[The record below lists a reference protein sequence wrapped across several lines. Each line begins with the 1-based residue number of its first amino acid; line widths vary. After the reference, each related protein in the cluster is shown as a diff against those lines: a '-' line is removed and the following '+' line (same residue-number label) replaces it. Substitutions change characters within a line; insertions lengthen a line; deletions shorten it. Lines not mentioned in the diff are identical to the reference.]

1 MADAGYAHPAGVA
14 SVTFAGTGGSQRG
27 SWVDPR
33 LPTNKLFHSP
43 MDTEQVGSMR
53 ETFERGHFGS
63 RGVAGGVGGSKNARE
78 SGGGDDLVRP
88 GDAASGTHPRTIQRS
103 PWEPLEEPRVSPSA
117 ASLADPEDE
126 KAAAAFRPAV
136 RAADSRV
143 LRLLADAWNA
153 EGGEKSDNGV
163 RGQVRAGAL
172 VADLGLRV
180 GRGFRASWGPG
191 GTLVYPGTVGG
202 GASRRGRGDH
212 TVKVLK
218 FDPTPSASP
227 RGAEE
232 LYVETLCNHQQFAEQ
247 INSSPTFGAPGAV
260 AGSDENSPPRWALPH
275 RRHDRP
281 ENYDALVRCMHGY
294 AAAHRAIASKRTG
307 GAGGGMDGLAS
318 SPEWVLEQM
327 WCLASA
333 MWGQE
338 EGDGKGQ
345 DLPMPGEAP
354 LHSDID
360 GNNGDYAGGPSPS
373 CRREAAVADWLAN
386 AVSICVPPVPK
397 GDDPWRK
404 VLELLSVR
412 RVGDAARLAV
422 QSGLPRL
429 AVVLAASATASGQT
443 GGACH
448 GTLCPSSAL
457 AKQVELWQAGGADA
471 RMPQEA
477 FAIYQLLG
485 RERFRDMQLRGV
497 IGGGKLVAGG
507 GQAASRHRS
516 LDWLRQLGLC
526 LWFGAGV
533 SSRDSVDG
541 AGGSGVAEALEAFE
555 SLVAD
560 KEALEPTA
568 RYVHEATH
576 HAEENLEEVCTKLR
590 AFHVSSQERSGRR
603 DRCILNRL
611 LALYPPRHVCAGG
624 VGGASA
630 SVAAGSALL
639 AALEPLAVCPDV
651 MDYRHSW
658 HLMTVVEALGV
669 AVISDRC
676 TAAAVAEGLRFQLIV
691 AGLWE
696 WAVYVTLSTSAADSG
711 EGGDAADRRRSE
723 ATAHELVVRYGH
735 GLLAARPDTADGK
748 RRRLLDTMGVP
759 EAWLYEAAAV
769 RAG

>member
-1 MADAGYAHPAGVA
+1 MADAEYAHPAGVN
-14 SVTFAGTGGSQRG
+14 AGETQRG
-27 SWVDPR
+27 SWGDPR
-33 LPTNKLFHSP
+33 LPTNNLFHSAV
-43 MDTEQVGSMR
+43 DTEQVGSMR
-53 ETFERGHFGS
+53 ETFERDHFGS
-63 RGVAGGVGGSKNARE
+63 RGVT
-78 SGGGDDLVRP
+78 GGGDGLVRP
-88 GDAASGTHPRTIQRS
+88 GDAAGTHARMVQRS
-103 PWEPLEEPRVSPSA
+103 PWEPLAEPRVSPA
-117 ASLADPEDE
+117 AAALADPEDK
-126 KAAAAFRPAV
+126 KAAATFRPAV
-136 RAADSRV
+136 RATDSRV
-143 LRLLADAWNA
+143 LRLLADAWSA
-153 EGGEKSDNGV
+153 EDGEKSDNGV

-180 GRGFRASWGPG
+180 GRGFRASWGPD
-191 GTLVYPGTVGG
+191 GTLVYPGVVGG
-202 GASRRGRGDH
+202 GQGQRSHGGR
-212 TVKVLK
+212 VLKVMK

-227 RGAEE
+227 RGADE
-232 LYVETLCNHQQFAEQ
+232 LYVETLCNHRQFAEQ
-247 INSSPTFGAPGAV
+247 ITFNPTFGAPGGV
-260 AGSDENSPPRWALPH
+260 AGSDEDSPPRWALPH
-275 RRHDRP
+275 RRHDRR

-307 GAGGGMDGLAS
+307 GGGGGKDGLAS

-338 EGDGKGQ
+338 EGDGKVQ

-354 LHSDID
+354 LYGEID
-360 GNNGDYAGGPSPS
+360 GNNGDCAGGPSPS
-373 CRREAAVADWLAN
+373 CRREAAVADWLAK
-386 AVSICVPPVPK
+386 AVSICVPAVPK

-404 VLELLSVR
+404 LLELLSVR
-412 RVGDAARLAV
+412 RVGDAARLAA

-429 AVVLAASATASGQT
+429 AVVLAAAATASGQT
-443 GGACH
+443 GAASY
-448 GTLCPSSAL
+448 GTRCPSSAL

-497 IGGGKLVAGG
+497 IGGGKVLAGG

-526 LWFGAGV
+526 LWFGAGA
-533 SSRDSVDG
+533 SSRDNGDG
-541 AGGSGVAEALEAFE
+541 AEGSGIAEALEAFE
-555 SLVAD
+555 SLVAN

-568 RYVHEATH
+568 RYVHEPTH

-590 AFHVSSQERSGRR
+590 AFHVSSKERSGRR
-603 DRCILNRL
+603 DRCVLNRL
-611 LALYPPRHVCAGG
+611 LALYPPRHIGAGG
-624 VGGASA
+624 VGSASA

-696 WAVYVTLSTSAADSG
+696 WAVYVALSTSAADCG
-711 EGGDAADRRRSE
+711 EGEDAADHRRSE
-723 ATAHELVVRYGH
+723 ATARELVIRYGH

-748 RRRLLDTMGVP
+748 RRRLLDSLGVP